1 MKTLAIIP
9 ALLLGATS
17 VSAGGV
23 DPSYGQVPVSIN
35 RSGAASI
42 RSCQQKVGGRFNSV
56 CYNQTTTSSV
66 GALTRVTERVV
77 RVNCSAP
84 RVASTTR
91 GAVANEFCPQ
101 VRANTLSPAPFLL

>member
-1 MKTLAIIP
+1 MKSLAIIP

-23 DPSYGQVPVSIN
+23 DSGYGQVPVSIN
-35 RSGAASI
+35 RSGAAVI
-42 RSCQQKVGGRFNSV
+42 RSCQQKVDGRFNSV
-56 CYNQTTTSSV
+56 CYNQTTTARV
-66 GALTRVTERVV
+66 GELTRVTERVV

-84 RVASTTR
+84 RVESTTR

-101 VRANTLSPAPFLL
+101 VRAGTLNPAPFLM

>member
-35 RSGAASI
+35 RSDAAVI

-56 CYNQTTTSSV
+56 CYNQTTTSNV
-66 GALTRVTERVV
+66 GELTRVTERVV

-84 RVASTTR
+84 RVESTTR

-101 VRANTLSPAPFLL
+101 VRAGTLDPAPFLL